1 MGTVYSVNSDGAVSV
16 LYSFADGADASQPI
30 AGLIDVNGVLYGTT
44 QSGGFGDGA
53 VYSVTTSGAETVLY
67 RFQANGSDGF
77 EPWAPLIAARG
88 ALYGTTIYG
97 GSADDGTIYSISTT
111 GNERVLHSF
120 FQGPRGGAFPIA
132 GLVDVNGTLYGDTTE
147 SGDDNGPGIV
157 YAFR

>member
-16 LYSFADGADASQPI
+16 LYSFGDGADASQPI

-44 QSGGFGDGA
+44 QSGGFDDGA

-77 EPWAPLIAARG
+77 EPWAPLIAVRG

-97 GSADDGTIYSISTT
+97 GSTASQRSPWLRRFVSQSPPKRCAMRWERFKTRPPSPGVGLRGST
-111 GNERVLHSF
+111 L
-120 FQGPRGGAFPIA
+120 
-132 GLVDVNGTLYGDTTE
+132 
-147 SGDDNGPGIV
+147 
-157 YAFR
+157 